1 VVDVGQ
7 EACQYNQI
15 QTYMRNSQLE
25 IHQEANSADEG
36 LGCRGW
42 DGMGWDGMGWDGAIS
57 IRN

>member
-15 QTYMRNSQLE
+15 QAYMRNSQLE

-42 DGMGWDGMGWDGAIS
+42 DGMGWDGAIS